1 MNNNNPQTPPPSTH
15 RVEVPISPETP
26 THQPLTID
34 SGASLFNAVT
44 PPQQPTT
51 PVLYNLIRNE
61 GPPKFIPV
69 GGPKEISEV
78 EDLETGFAGEEGE
91 DSMLRGHPSACLFVA
106 RYCSPYSYPCFFG
119 STCSTSSLHLNPP
132 ETPFIVYFT
141 FTIGL
146 SFRVSLT
153 KV

>member
-61 GPPKFIPV
+61 GPPKFIPIV
-69 GGPKEISEV
+69 SPKEIELADSTLE
-78 EDLETGFAGEEGE
+78 EDLEDTT
-91 DSMLRGHPSACLFVA
+91 LRGHPSACLFVA
-106 RYCSPYSYPCFFG
+106 R
-119 STCSTSSLHLNPP
+119 
-132 ETPFIVYFT
+132 
-141 FTIGL
+141 
-146 SFRVSLT
+146 
-153 KV
+153 